1 MGSLRPLW
9 GSPNLEG
16 LLVAFAVVIVKLLSN
31 MSLRSFR
38 IAGAKVVKKIENA
51 TRFVQKILK
60 GGQFRIILV
69 ENVLGLHIIC

>member
-31 MSLRSFR
+31 MSLHSLQN
-38 IAGAKVVKKIENA
+38 AGAKLHK
-51 TRFVQKILK
+51 F
-60 GGQFRIILV
+60 FRKQAIIDKNIKFLC
-69 ENVLGLHIIC
+69 IYWAK